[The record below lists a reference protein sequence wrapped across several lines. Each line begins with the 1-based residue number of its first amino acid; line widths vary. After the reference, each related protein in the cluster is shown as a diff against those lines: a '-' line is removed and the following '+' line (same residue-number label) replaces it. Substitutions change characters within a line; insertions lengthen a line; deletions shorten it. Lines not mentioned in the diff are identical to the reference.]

1 MISNL
6 DPASELFLSN
16 VNRIQ
21 QRLADANRQIA
32 SGKKISQASDAPD
45 EIDTILQL
53 RADQQ
58 RNQQVKSNLALAA
71 TDAQSAD
78 DTINSAIKL
87 MDRARV
93 LGAQGA
99 NTTLD
104 AGGRQ
109 SLAQETQSL
118 LDEMVAFSQTAVQG
132 RYIFSG
138 DTDTVAAYQAD
149 STAPTG
155 VTQVVTAAATRRIE
169 DPAGRVLRR
178 EQDRARDLRYTRG
191 RRHTRR
197 GQCLCRALQSP
208 GGASDRPAD
217 RRRSSGRVD
226 RLGHRPSELRAGL
239 LWSS

>member
-45 EIDTILQL
+45 EIDAVLQL

-104 AGGRQ
+104 ANGRQ

-138 DTDTVAAYQAD
+138 DTRHGRPLTR
-149 STAPTG
+149 PTPPRRPASHSSL
-155 VTQVVTAAATRRIE
+155 TAAATRRIE
-169 DPAGRVLRR
+169 DPAGGSFAAARRLRK
-178 EQDRARDLRYTRG
+178 
-191 RRHTRR
+191 
-197 GQCLCRALQSP
+197 
-208 GGASDRPAD
+208 
-217 RRRSSGRVD
+217 SSIHAPTTAHPPPTTSFPR
-226 RLGHRPSELRAGL
+226 
-239 LWSS
+239 